1 MVKKKNKK
9 ESLTKNTQKIHQ
21 IIINKL
27 NQLLEHAQPI
37 CQDIINKIV
46 IEQKKRKQKLFE
58 AKLETEM

>member
-58 AKLETEM
+58 AELETEM